1 MTAPIPT
8 QVALSVASMIDLTDK
23 DLDKLRYIR
32 LEFKGTTLTAYAT
45 DRYVLAKARYELD
58 EPQVERTAYLD
69 RQAVRFIRD
78 NAKLTNGF
86 HINPDVIQT
95 DGGSL
100 MLLANLSDKTPIDLD
115 QVILKAQLIESKEQQ
130 SVNMNLKL
138 IERVNKL
145 LTPAQANLTPAKR
158 KSDWTMTVGG
168 IKDPIVFTEDSNT
181 FIALAQPK
189 LRRA

>member
-1 MTAPIPT
+1 MPAVSS
-8 QVALSVASMIDLTDK
+8 QQALSVASMIDLTDK
-23 DLDKLRYIR
+23 DLDTLKHIR
-32 LEFKGTTLTAYAT
+32 LDFNSNMLTAYAT

-58 EPQVERTAYLD
+58 EPYPEMTAYLD
-69 RQAVRFIRD
+69 KQAVKFIRD
-78 NAKLTNGF
+78 NAKTTSVFIITNTL
-86 HINPDVIQT
+86 VQT
-95 DGGSL
+95 DNGHTYPLLNDGSRL
-100 MLLANLSDKTPIDLD
+100 PKIDLD
-115 QVILKAQLIESKEQQ
+115 QVIVKAQLIESKEQQ

-158 KSDWTMTVGG
+158 NSDWTMTVGG
-168 IKDPIVFTEDSNT
+168 IKDPIVFTEATDT

>member
-1 MTAPIPT
+1 
-8 QVALSVASMIDLTDK
+8 MIDLTDK

-32 LEFKGTTLTAYAT
+32 LEFKGTSLTAYAT

-58 EPQVERTAYLD
+58 EPQEERTAYLD
-69 RQAVRFIRD
+69 RQAVRFIKD
-78 NAKLTNGF
+78 NAKLTSGF
-86 HINPDVIQT
+86 HISKEVIQT

-100 MLLANLSDKTPIDLD
+100 MLLADLSDKTPTDLD
-115 QVILKAQLIESKEQQ
+115 SVILKAQLIEPKEQQ
-130 SVNMNLKL
+130 PVIMNLKL

-168 IKDPIVFTEDSNT
+168 IKDPIVFTEATDT